1 MLKLNLYGWLI
12 AAFTLLGVQNVIG
25 QASELSFTLEQ
36 ARTYAVEHSYSTRKA
51 VMDQQIALKKMKETT
66 AIGLP
71 QIGVLADFSQFID
84 IPTSLLP
91 AELGPPGGTE
101 PFPAQ
106 FGTEFNVGA
115 AVTVN
120 QILFNGSYIVALQ
133 AAKVY
138 REMSEKIVVK
148 SEREIKDEV
157 TQAYGTVIISIENY
171 ETIKGNKDYLEQT
184 LVETK
189 ALYESGFAQEQDVDQ
204 LTILVQSAEIQFNRA
219 DRLRTISENFFKF
232 QMGIETTQAVVL
244 TDSLTVIVSY
254 GNDSSIVDQPFDVNA
269 HIDYEIAEN
278 NQDLQL
284 LNLKNTKAAFLPTL
298 NAFYQY
304 KQGYQ
309 YNDLSFNG
317 DFWFPTSL
325 WGLQLNI
332 PILSSGQR
340 VFVKQQAELN
350 WQKSQIDTKMAEEGL
365 MVEFLTK
372 KSEYQFSVDQYKN
385 AKDNMELVQRIVDK
399 ETIKYQEG
407 MSSSLNL
414 ANAQIQF
421 FQIQGAYVQ
430 AIMEMI
436 NARSSMDRILSNY

>member
-1 MLKLNLYGWLI
+1 MLKFNLYGWLI
-12 AAFTLLGVQNVIG
+12 AAFTFLGVQSVFG

-36 ARTYAVEHSYSTRKA
+36 AREYAVQHSYSTRKA
-51 VMDQQIALKKMKETT
+51 MMDQEIAIKKMKETT

-71 QIGVLADFSQFID
+71 QIGVTADFKQFID

-101 PFPAQ
+101 PIPAQ

-115 AVTVN
+115 SLSVN
-120 QILFNGSYIVALQ
+120 QIIFNGSYIVGLQ

-138 REMSEKIVVK
+138 REMSEKMVVK
-148 SEREIKDEV
+148 SEREIKDDV
-157 TQAYGTVIISIENY
+157 TQAYGNVIISIENF
-171 ETIKGNKDYLEQT
+171 ETIKGNKDYLEKT

-189 ALYESGFAQEQDVDQ
+189 ALFESGFAQEQDVDQ

-219 DRLRTISENFFKF
+219 DRLRAISENFFKF
-232 QMGIETTQAVVL
+232 QMGIETSQVVVL
-244 TDSLTVIVSY
+244 TDSLAVIVAY
-254 GNDSSIVDQPFDVNA
+254 GNDSSIVNQSFDVNG
-269 HIDYEIAEN
+269 HIDFEIALN

-284 LNLKNTKAAFLPTL
+284 LNLKNSKAAFLPTL
-298 NAFYQY
+298 NGFYQY
-304 KQGYQ
+304 QQGYQ
-309 YNDLSFNG
+309 YNDLSLKN
-317 DFWFPTSL
+317 DYWFPTSL

-332 PILSSGQR
+332 PITSSGQR
-340 VFVKQQAELN
+340 VYVKQQAELN
-350 WQKSQIDTKMAEEGL
+350 WEKSQIDTKMAEEGL

-372 KSEYQFSVDQYKN
+372 KSEYQFSIDQYKN
-385 AKDNMELVQRIVDK
+385 AKDNMDLVQRIVDK